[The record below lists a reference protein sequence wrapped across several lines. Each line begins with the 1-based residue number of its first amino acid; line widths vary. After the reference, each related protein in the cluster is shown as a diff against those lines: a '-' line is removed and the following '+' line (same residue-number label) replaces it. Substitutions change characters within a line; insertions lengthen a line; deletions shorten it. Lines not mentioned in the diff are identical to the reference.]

1 MMYEFRRLIL
11 KQREQMKEDLEAAR
25 RNLPSCVLLLKGQIR
40 GFKDPELFPEFDYYR
55 KSL

>member
-11 KQREQMKEDLEAAR
+11 KHREQMKEDLEAAR

-40 GFKDPELFPEFDYYR
+40 GLEDLELCTGFKFCMKLP
-55 KSL
+55 

>member
-40 GFKDPELFPEFDYYR
+40 GFEYPELFPEFDYYR